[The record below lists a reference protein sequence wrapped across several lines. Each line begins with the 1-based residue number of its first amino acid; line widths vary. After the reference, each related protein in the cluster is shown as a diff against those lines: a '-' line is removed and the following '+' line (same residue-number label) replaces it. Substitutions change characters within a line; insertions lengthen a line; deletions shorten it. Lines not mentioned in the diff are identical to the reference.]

1 MRYPALIDGQAGV
14 YGVVFPDLPG
24 CVAMGGT
31 VDKAIRNAEDAMRDW
46 IDDMDRRG
54 QAVPEPSPLESIDV
68 PTGSTLTS
76 ILLVPALS
84 QKESVRLNLVLDA
97 GVAEAINAEAERRRM
112 TRKDYLEWMV
122 RFVAQTGA

>member
-24 CVAMGGT
+24 CVAMGAT
-31 VDKAIRNAEDAMRDW
+31 VDEAIRNAEDAMRDW

-54 QAVPEPSPLESIDV
+54 RQVAEPSPLETVNVDA
-68 PTGSTLTS
+68 GSTLTS
-76 ILLVPALS
+76 ILLVPTPS
-84 QKESVRLNLVLDA
+84 QKDSVRLNLVLDA
-97 GVAEAINAEAERRRM
+97 EIAEAINAEAERRRM

-122 RFVAQTGA
+122 RFVAGTGA